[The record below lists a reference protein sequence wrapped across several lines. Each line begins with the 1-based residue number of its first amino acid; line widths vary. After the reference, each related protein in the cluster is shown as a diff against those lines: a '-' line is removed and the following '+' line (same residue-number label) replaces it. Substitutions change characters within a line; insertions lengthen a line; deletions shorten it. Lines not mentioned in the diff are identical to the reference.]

1 MRLAVA
7 ERARQDLARIWDFNL
22 QRNEQWAEK
31 VQRRLIERA
40 MSLLVAPAS
49 GRAVIGTGLRR
60 LSVPDIQYV
69 IDYRHHSEVVQI
81 MRIRST
87 REVR

>member
-1 MRLAVA
+1 VRLAVA
-7 ERARQDLARIWDFNL
+7 ERAREDLARIWDFNI
-22 QRNEQWAEK
+22 QRSEQWAER

-40 MSLLVAPAS
+40 LSLLIAPNS
-49 GRAVIGTGLRR
+49 GRRLVGTDLRR
-60 LSVPDIQYV
+60 LSVPDIRYV
-69 IDYRHHSEVVQI
+69 MDYPHDSEVVQI

>member
-1 MRLAVA
+1 
-7 ERARQDLARIWDFNL
+7 LARIWDFNM
-22 QRNEQWAEK
+22 QRSEQWAER

-40 MSLLVAPAS
+40 MSLVIAPNS
-49 GRAVIGTGLRR
+49 GRRLIGTGLRR

-69 IDYRHHSEVVQI
+69 IDYRHHSEVVQV